1 MPMRCPQ
8 CRHELALNKKK
19 GFWTEA
25 QRRGG
30 SPSIGGRNYC
40 IPCYNQGP
48 KQEDYQE
55 VKVLLS
61 RIAQLSAAHRDS
73 NYAWQHFM
81 LEFLQHMDAHTR
93 KKWSHKGLLPVR
105 CETDYKTALPRGQ
118 EAFDPRN
125 KVYAIVM
132 RREVPNLAEN
142 MSWASA
148 GEVLC
153 GDCIEALMG
162 AAAAAAHQRGPSLEE
177 LDDEEIWEGANHFF
191 TEYAYVVWRIYRV
204 KSWHDNTVGSMTQQ
218 DDLAVHRLLERAD
231 QCFSAHESFPAQRMI
246 RLSVRGVMPLPECD
260 RLSVSE
266 GSSSADR
273 RMMPLPV
280 CDHPSVSGGSS
291 SADHRTPA
299 DLHDCVEPEVSVQ
312 PVCQRCGLRSTM
324 ICSSCQVAGCGLCIT
339 FSSHSRRLLCRH
351 CRQPSSADIA
361 DSHSSSS
368 GIS

>member
-1 MPMRCPQ
+1 MPAQLATGVNLAMPMRCPQ
-8 CRHELALNKKK
+8 CRHELALSPKK

-25 QRRGG
+25 QRRGR
-30 SPSIGGRNYC
+30 SPSIGGRNCC

-55 VKVLLS
+55 VRVLLS

-81 LEFLQHMDAHTR
+81 LKFLQHMDAHTR

-204 KSWHDNTVGSMTQQ
+204 KSWHDDTVGSMTQQ
-218 DDLAVHRLLERAD
+218 DDLAVHRLLERVD
-231 QCFSAHESFPAQRMI
+231 QCFSACEPFPVQPVI
-246 RLSVRGVMPLPECD
+246 RLSKRRVMPLPV
-260 RLSVSE
+260 R
-266 GSSSADR
+266 
-273 RMMPLPV
+273 
-280 CDHPSVSGGSS
+280 DHPSVSGGSS
-291 SADHRTPA
+291 SADRRTPA
-299 DLHDCVEPEVSVQ
+299 DLRGCAEPEVSVR
-312 PVCQRCGLRSTM
+312 PLCRRCGFPSTSV
-324 ICSSCQVAGCGLCIT
+324 CSSCQVAGCGLCIY
-339 FSSHSRRLLCRH
+339 FSSHARRLLCRQ
-351 CRQPSSADIA
+351 CSQPSSADIA
-361 DSHSSSS
+361 DSHSSGS

>member
-1 MPMRCPQ
+1 MPAQLATGVNLAMPMRCPQ
-8 CRHELALNKKK
+8 CRHELALSPKK

-25 QRRGG
+25 QRRGR
-30 SPSIGGRNYC
+30 SPSIGGRNCC

-55 VKVLLS
+55 VRVLLS

-81 LEFLQHMDAHTR
+81 FEFLQHMDAHTR

-204 KSWHDNTVGSMTQQ
+204 KSWHDDTVGSMTQH
-218 DDLAVHRLLERAD
+218 DDLVVRRLLQRVHK
-231 QCFSAHESFPAQRMI
+231 CFSARDCFPAQRMI
-246 RLSVRGVMPLPECD
+246 RLSARRMMPLPECD
-260 RLSVSE
+260 HPSVSV
-266 GSSSADR
+266 GSFSADR
-273 RMMPLPV
+273 RTPV
-280 CDHPSVSGGSS
+280 
-291 SADHRTPA
+291 
-299 DLHDCVEPEVSVQ
+299 DLRDCAEPEVSAR
-312 PVCQRCGLRSTM
+312 PLCRRCGFPSTSV
-324 ICSSCQVAGCGLCIT
+324 CSSCQVAGCGLCIY
-339 FSSHSRRLLCRH
+339 FSSHARRLLCRQ